1 MKVSDLQK
9 NEPPPNIL
17 LYGEVGCGKTIL
29 ALTLGEHAQVIDV
42 DLGLRSGYS
51 LKDEFTDAIYATAKG
66 EKFFCGKVL
75 DVLVNNAAIQLN
87 KPMPETTNEEWER
100 VQATNVQAIFAG
112 SKLAHPLLREAGG
125 AIGNGSSVHALAT
138 SVNVAAY
145 AASKGSVLALTR
157 AMALEF
163 AAGGVRVN
171 AVMPG
176 AIDTEMLRAGL
187 DRSHH
192 SGDSLEAKLKALGAR
207 IALGRVGRPEEI
219 ARTILFLADSEQSSY
234 ITGAALVV
242 DGGALARLSTE

>member
-1 MKVSDLQK
+1 MKR
-9 NEPPPNIL
+9 
-17 LYGEVGCGKTIL
+17 L
-29 ALTLGEHAQVIDV
+29 ALISGAANGIGAATTELFAADGWEVVAVDKIEKAEVPQGASYWRV
-42 DLGLRSGYS
+42 DLADPADVEDLFDRLTSNTTR
-51 LKDEFTDAIYATAKG
+51 LDALI
-66 EKFFCGKVL
+66 
-75 DVLVNNAAIQLN
+75 NNAAIQLN
-87 KPMPETTNEEWER
+87 KPMLETTNEEWER
-100 VQATNVQAIFAG
+100 VQATNVQTIFAG

-125 AIGNGSSVHALAT
+125 AIVNVSSVHALAT

-187 DRSHH
+187 DRSHL

>member
-1 MKVSDLQK
+1 M
-9 NEPPPNIL
+9 
-17 LYGEVGCGKTIL
+17 
-29 ALTLGEHAQVIDV
+29 
-42 DLGLRSGYS
+42 
-51 LKDEFTDAIYATAKG
+51 
-66 EKFFCGKVL
+66 
-75 DVLVNNAAIQLN
+75 
-87 KPMPETTNEEWER
+87 
-100 VQATNVQAIFAG
+100 
-112 SKLAHPLLREAGG
+112 
-125 AIGNGSSVHALAT
+125 
-138 SVNVAAY
+138 AAY

-187 DRSHH
+187 DRSHL

>member
-1 MKVSDLQK
+1 MKR
-9 NEPPPNIL
+9 
-17 LYGEVGCGKTIL
+17 L
-29 ALTLGEHAQVIDV
+29 ALITGAARGIGAATTELFAADGWEVVAVDKIEKAEVPQGASYWRV
-42 DLGLRSGYS
+42 DLADPADVEDMFDRLTSNTTR
-51 LKDEFTDAIYATAKG
+51 LDALI
-66 EKFFCGKVL
+66 
-75 DVLVNNAAIQLN
+75 NNAAIQLN
-87 KPMPETTNEEWER
+87 KPMLETTNEEWER
-100 VQATNVQAIFAG
+100 VQAINVQAIFAG

-125 AIGNGSSVHALAT
+125 AIVNVSSVHALAT

-176 AIDTEMLRAGL
+176 AIETEMLRAGL
-187 DRSHH
+187 DRSHRLPGA
-192 SGDSLEAKLKALGAR
+192 SPEAKLKALGAR

-219 ARTILFLADSEQSSY
+219 ARTILFLADSDQSSY

>member
-1 MKVSDLQK
+1 MKR
-9 NEPPPNIL
+9 
-17 LYGEVGCGKTIL
+17 L
-29 ALTLGEHAQVIDV
+29 ALITGAARGIGAATTELFAADGWEVVAVDKIEKAEVPQGASYWRV
-42 DLGLRSGYS
+42 DLADPADVEDLFDRLTSNTTR
-51 LKDEFTDAIYATAKG
+51 LDALI
-66 EKFFCGKVL
+66 
-75 DVLVNNAAIQLN
+75 NNAAIQLN
-87 KPMPETTNEEWER
+87 KPMLETTNEEWQR
-100 VQATNVQAIFAG
+100 VQAINVQAIFAG

-125 AIGNGSSVHALAT
+125 AIVNVSSVHALAT

-187 DRSHH
+187 NRSHLL
-192 SGDSLEAKLKALGAR
+192 GDSLEAKLKALGAR